1 MNSSFAHKP
10 TLVNDV
16 VLLRPFIEADLEQL
30 GQILADPE
38 VLRLTGSVNSTSAAQ
53 GAHSVLDQ
61 KTRDWYLTRD
71 EPTDRL
77 DLAVVDPVS
86 GLCVG
91 EVVVNDL
98 DEENRVANFRIL
110 IGVKGRN
117 RGLGTAAT
125 SLLLEYVF
133 TTTNLHRIELEVYAF
148 NPRAAHVYERSG
160 FTFEGTRR
168 DALIFD
174 ERYVDAHL
182 MSILATDER
191 PSV

>member
-1 MNSSFAHKP
+1 MSICLGHKP

-16 VLLRPFIEADLEQL
+16 VVLRPFSEADLEQL

-38 VLRLTGSVNSTSAAQ
+38 VLRLTGSVNSTSAANSAQ
-53 GAHSVLDQ
+53 SVLDQ
-61 KTRDWYLTRD
+61 KTRNWYLTRN

-77 DLAVVDPVS
+77 DLAVVDPAN

-91 EVVVNDL
+91 EIVVNDV

-110 IGVKGRN
+110 IGAPGRN

-133 TTTNLHRIELEVYAF
+133 TNTDLHRIELEVYAF
-148 NPRAAHVYERSG
+148 NPRAAHVYERAG
-160 FTFEGTRR
+160 FTHEGIRR
-168 DALIFD
+168 DALRFD
-174 ERYVDAHL
+174 DQYVDAHI
-182 MSILATDER
+182 MSILASD
-191 PSV
+191 PLP